1 MLGAGT
7 RAGSLCSLNYFSKKN
22 MKKNELASTL
32 AKFQKRYVNN
42 PNLFVNEILG
52 ATPDDWQADVLDMV
66 AGAGKY
72 VEQGRR
78 ISCVSGHGVGKSCCA
93 SWVAIWH
100 MIFRFPQKTIVTAP
114 SHSQLHD
121 ALGSEVRAWITMLP
135 SVIQDQ
141 LEVLS
146 EQIRLKAAPNES
158 FISFRVSRPESSETL
173 AGVHSSNVI
182 LICDESSAIPAQ
194 IFESAASS
202 MSGEHATT
210 LLLGNGTRA
219 TGFFY
224 DTHNKLAR
232 DWETRRISCL
242 DSKRV
247 SKEFVDE
254 IKSRY
259 SENSNQWRVRVL
271 GLFPEADEDAII
283 PRNLVE
289 ASIDRHVDP
298 VGGPVT
304 IGVDVARFGQDS
316 SAIALR
322 QGNTLLGQVKCKRGL
337 DTMQVAGWVRSEIE
351 ALKKKKIEIGDCCV
365 DSIGIGAGVVDKLL
379 EDGIDCRG
387 INVSEA
393 PSIKGQHLNLRSE
406 LWEKA
411 KLWFEG
417 RDVNIPNDEQLVA
430 ELCSVR
436 YNYSSTGKIKVET
449 KDEIRRRLGNNA
461 SPDAAD
467 ALILTF
473 SSFASRKSIPWNKP
487 LVREI
492 PGIV

>member
-1 MLGAGT
+1 
-7 RAGSLCSLNYFSKKN
+7 

-42 PNLFVNEILG
+42 PNLFVREILG
-52 ATPDDWQADVLDMV
+52 ATPDDWQGDVLDMV
-66 AGAGKY
+66 AGVGKY
-72 VEQGRR
+72 DSQRR
-78 ISCVSGHGVGKSCCA
+78 KISIVSGHGVGKSCCA
-93 SWVAIWH
+93 SWVALWH
-100 MIFRFPQKTIVTAP
+100 MIFRFPQKSIISAP

-121 ALGSEVRAWITMLP
+121 ALGSEIRAWITVLP
-135 SVIQDQ
+135 GVIRDQ
-141 LEVLS
+141 MEVLS
-146 EQIRLKAAPNES
+146 EQIRLRAAPNES
-158 FISFRVSRPESSETL
+158 FISFRVAAKENPETL
-173 AGVHSSNVI
+173 AGIHSENV
-182 LICDESSAIPAQ
+182 LLVCDESSAIPAE

-202 MSGEHATT
+202 QSGEHASI

-224 DTHNKLAR
+224 DTHHKFAR
-232 DWETRRISCL
+232 DWETRRVSCL

-247 SKEFVDE
+247 SKEFVSE
-254 IKSRY
+254 IKARY
-259 SENSNQWRVRVL
+259 SENSNQWRVRVM
-271 GLFPEADEDAII
+271 GLFPEADEDSII
-283 PRNLVE
+283 PRHLVE
-289 ASIDRHVDP
+289 NSIDRQVDP

-322 QGNTLLGQVKCKRGL
+322 QGNTLLGQVKTKRGL
-337 DTMQVAGWVRSEIE
+337 DTMQVAGWVRSEMDE
-351 ALKKKKIEIGDCCV
+351 LKKKKFEIGDCCV

-379 EDGIDCRG
+379 SDGIDCRG
-387 INVSEA
+387 VNVSEA

-406 LWEKA
+406 LWEKC
-411 KLWFEG
+411 KEWFEG
-417 RDVNIPNDEQLVA
+417 RDVVIPNDEQLIA

-436 YNYSSTGKIKVET
+436 YNYSTSGKIKVES
-449 KDEIRRRLGNNA
+449 KDEIRRRLGRNA

-473 SSFASRKSIPWNKP
+473 ASYATRKSIPWNKP
-487 LVREI
+487 LIREM

>member
-1 MLGAGT
+1 MT
-7 RAGSLCSLNYFSKKN
+7 Q
-22 MKKNELASTL
+22 NELASTL
-32 AKFQKRYVNN
+32 EKFQKRYVND
-42 PNLFVNEILG
+42 PRLFVQEILG
-52 ATPDDWQADVLDMV
+52 ATPDDWQADVLDMI
-66 AGAGKY
+66 AGVGKY
-72 VEQGRR
+72 DSQRRR

-93 SWVAIWH
+93 SWTAIWH

-121 ALGSEVRAWITMLP
+121 ALGSEVRAWINVLP
-135 SVIQDQ
+135 GVIRDQ

-146 EQIRLKAAPNES
+146 EQIRLKASPNES
-158 FISFRVSRPESSETL
+158 FISFRVSAKESPETL
-173 AGVHSSNVI
+173 AGIHSENV
-182 LICDESSAIPAQ
+182 LLLCDESSAIPAE

-232 DWETRRISCL
+232 DWETRRVSCL

-259 SENSNQWRVRVL
+259 SENSNQWRVRVM
-271 GLFPEADEDAII
+271 GLFPEADEDSII
-283 PRNLVE
+283 PRHLVE
-289 ASIDRHVDP
+289 KSIDRKVDP
-298 VGGPVT
+298 LGGPVT

-316 SAIALR
+316 SAICLR
-322 QGNTLLGQVKCKRGL
+322 QGNTLLGNVKTKRGL
-337 DTMQVAGWVRSEIE
+337 DTMQVAGWVRAEMD
-351 ALKKKKIEIGDCCV
+351 ALKKKKIEVGEICI

-379 EDGIDCRG
+379 SDGIDCRG

-393 PSIKGQHLNLRSE
+393 PSIKGQYLNLRSE
-406 LWEKA
+406 LWEKC
-411 KLWFEG
+411 KTWFEG
-417 RDVNIPNDEQLVA
+417 LDVNIPNDEQLIA

-436 YNYSSTGKIKVET
+436 YNYSSTGKIKVES
-449 KDEIRRRLGNNA
+449 KDDIRRRLGNNA

-473 SSFASRKSIPWNKP
+473 AHYATRGSIPWNKP
-487 LVREI
+487 LIREMK
-492 PGIV
+492 GIV

>member
-1 MLGAGT
+1 
-7 RAGSLCSLNYFSKKN
+7 

-42 PNLFVNEILG
+42 PNLFVQEILG
-52 ATPDDWQADVLDMV
+52 ATPDDWQGDVLDMV

-72 VEQGRR
+72 DSQKRR

-121 ALGSEVRAWITMLP
+121 ALGSEIRAWITVLP
-135 SVIQDQ
+135 GVIKDQ

-146 EQIRLKAAPNES
+146 EQVRLRAAPNES
-158 FISFRVSRPESSETL
+158 FISFRVSAKESPETL
-173 AGVHSSNVI
+173 AGIHSENV
-182 LICDESSAIPAQ
+182 LLVCDESSAIPAQ

-202 MSGEHATT
+202 QSGEHATT

-247 SKEFVDE
+247 SKKFIEE

-259 SENSNQWRVRVL
+259 SENSNQYRVRVL
-271 GLFPEADEDAII
+271 GLFPETDEDAII
-283 PRNLVE
+283 PRHLVE
-289 ASIDRHVDP
+289 ASINRQVDP
-298 VGGPVT
+298 IGGPVT

-337 DTMQVAGWVRSEIE
+337 DTMQVAGWVRAEIDE
-351 ALKKKKIEIGDCCV
+351 LKKKKFEIGDVCI

-379 EDGIDCRG
+379 SDGVDCLG
-387 INVSEA
+387 VNVSEA
-393 PSIKGQHLNLRSE
+393 PSIRGQHLNLRSE

-417 RDVNIPNDEQLVA
+417 RDVVIPNDEQLIA

-436 YNYSSTGKIKVET
+436 FNYSSTGKIKVES
-449 KDEIRRRLGNNA
+449 KDEIRRRLGRNA

-473 SSFASRKSIPWNKP
+473 SSFASRKGIPWNKP
-487 LVREI
+487 LIREI
-492 PGIV
+492 KGIV

>member
-1 MLGAGT
+1 
-7 RAGSLCSLNYFSKKN
+7 
-22 MKKNELASTL
+22 
-32 AKFQKRYVNN
+32 
-42 PNLFVNEILG
+42 
-52 ATPDDWQADVLDMV
+52 
-66 AGAGKY
+66 
-72 VEQGRR
+72 
-78 ISCVSGHGVGKSCCA
+78 
-93 SWVAIWH
+93 
-100 MIFRFPQKTIVTAP
+100 
-114 SHSQLHD
+114 
-121 ALGSEVRAWITMLP
+121 MLP

-141 LEVLS
+141 LEVLT
-146 EQIRLKAAPNES
+146 EQIRLRAAPNES

-173 AGVHSSNVI
+173 AGVHSENVI

-219 TGFFY
+219 TGFFF

-247 SKEFVDE
+247 SKEFVAE

-259 SENSNQWRVRVL
+259 SENSNQWRVRVM
-271 GLFPEADEDAII
+271 GLFPEADEDSII
-283 PRNLVE
+283 PRHLVE
-289 ASIDRHVDP
+289 NSIDRKVDP

-322 QGNTLLGQVKCKRGL
+322 QGNKLLGQVKTRRGL
-337 DTMQVAGWVRSEIE
+337 DTMQVAGWVRSEID
-351 ALKKKKIEIGDCCV
+351 ALKKKKLEIGDVCV
-365 DSIGIGAGVVDKLL
+365 DSIGLGAGVVDKLL
-379 EDGIDCRG
+379 EDGIDVRG

-406 LWEKA
+406 LWEKC
-411 KLWFEG
+411 KLWFEA
-417 RDVNIPNDEQLVA
+417 RDVTIPNDEQLIA

-436 YNYSSTGKIKVET
+436 YSFSSSGKIKVES
-449 KDEIRRRLGNNA
+449 KDDIRRRLGNNA

-473 SSFASRKSIPWNKP
+473 SSYATRKGIPWKKP
-487 LVREI
+487 LIREI

>member
-1 MLGAGT
+1 MDKT
-7 RAGSLCSLNYFSKKN
+7 
-22 MKKNELASTL
+22 ELVSTL
-32 AKFQKRYVNN
+32 EKFQKRYVND
-42 PNLFVNEILG
+42 PRLFVEEILG
-52 ATPDDWQADVLDMV
+52 VTPDDWQADVLDMV
-66 AGAGKY
+66 AGVGIY
-72 VEQGRR
+72 DSQRRR

-121 ALGSEVRAWITMLP
+121 ALGSEVRAWINVLP
-135 SVIQDQ
+135 GVIKDQ

-158 FISFRVSRPESSETL
+158 FISFRVSAKESPETL
-173 AGVHSSNVI
+173 AGIHSENV
-182 LICDESSAIPAQ
+182 LLVCDESSAIPAE

-232 DWETRRISCL
+232 DWETRRISCI

-247 SKEFVDE
+247 SKEFIEE

-259 SENSNQWRVRVL
+259 SENSNQWRVRVM
-271 GLFPEADEDAII
+271 GLFPEADEDSII
-283 PRNLVE
+283 PRHLVE
-289 ASIDRHVDP
+289 KAIDRKVDP
-298 VGGPVT
+298 LGGPVT

-316 SAIALR
+316 SAICLR
-322 QGNTLLGQVKCKRGL
+322 QGNTLLGQVKTKRGL
-337 DTMQVAGWVRSEIE
+337 DTMQVAGWVRAEMD
-351 ALKKKKIEIGDCCV
+351 ALKKKKIEIGDICV

-379 EDGIDCRG
+379 SDGIDCRG

-393 PSIKGQHLNLRSE
+393 PSIRGHHLNLRSE
-406 LWEKA
+406 LWEKC
-411 KLWFEG
+411 KEWFECL
-417 RDVNIPNDEQLVA
+417 DVNIPNDEQLIA

-436 YNYSSTGKIKVET
+436 YNYSTSGKIKVES
-449 KDEIRRRLGNNA
+449 KDAIRRRLGNNA

-473 SSFASRKSIPWNKP
+473 ASYATRKSTPWNKP
-487 LVREI
+487 LIREI
-492 PGIV
+492 PGLV

>member
-1 MLGAGT
+1 MAQ
-7 RAGSLCSLNYFSKKN
+7 
-22 MKKNELASTL
+22 NELASTL
-32 AKFQKRYVNN
+32 EKFQNRYVNN
-42 PNLFVNEILG
+42 PRLFVEEVLG
-52 ATPDDWQADVLDMV
+52 AIPDDWQGDVLDMI

-72 VEQGRR
+72 ESQRRR
-78 ISCVSGHGVGKSCCA
+78 ISIVSGHGVGKSCCA
-93 SWVAIWH
+93 SWVALWH
-100 MIFRFPQKTIVTAP
+100 MIFRFPQKTIISAP

-121 ALGSEVRAWITMLP
+121 ALGSEVRAWVTVLP
-135 SVIQDQ
+135 DVIKDGM
-141 LEVLS
+141 EVLA

-158 FISFRVSRPESSETL
+158 FISFRVAAKENPETL
-173 AGVHSSNVI
+173 AGIHSENV
-182 LICDESSAIPAQ
+182 LLLCDESSAIPAE

-232 DWETRRISCL
+232 DWETRRVSCL

-247 SKEFVDE
+247 SKEFVEE

-259 SENSNQWRVRVL
+259 SENSNQWRVRIQ
-271 GLFPEADEDAII
+271 GLFPEADEDSII
-283 PRNLVE
+283 PRHLVE
-289 ASIDRHVDP
+289 KSIDRKVDP
-298 VGGPVT
+298 VDGPVT

-316 SAIALR
+316 SAICLR
-322 QGNTLLGQVKCKRGL
+322 QGNTLLGNVKTKRGL
-337 DTMQVAGWVRSEIE
+337 DTMQVAGWVRAEMD
-351 ALKKKKIEIGDCCV
+351 ALKKKKYKIGEVCI

-379 EDGIDCRG
+379 SDGIDCRG
-387 INVSEA
+387 VNVSEA

-406 LWEKA
+406 LWEKC
-411 KLWFEG
+411 KSWFEG
-417 RDVNIPNDEQLVA
+417 LDVNIPNDEQLIA

-436 YNYSSTGKIKVET
+436 YSYSSSGKIKVES

-473 SSFASRKSIPWNKP
+473 SHYATKGSVPWNKP
-487 LVREI
+487 LIREI
-492 PGIV
+492 KGIV